1 MDILLGSAATC
12 AAFVYEGAANEMG
25 IELTGIT
32 AKAEGDFDVRG
43 LLGEEG
49 VNPRVQVF
57 RVHLDV
63 TGATDEQLE
72 ELEEQYKARCP
83 IFTTLSR
90 SAPVEVTTN
99 DEQPSAP
106 TEGLMTASS
115 VAQVSNQ
122 QPGRAIVSSRGNHY
136 IVDSVPPL
144 GGPNEMRNPMDLAL
158 GALATCATIVYE
170 DEAKERGLP
179 LTGLA
184 ATVEADF
191 DPRGMAAG
199 PPFDFN
205 PHIQAFR
212 VKMELEGPN
221 PGQAKQIEKA
231 AKELEKGWTDRCPV
245 YNTLI
250 RSAPIEIGNVIIS
263 K

>member
-1 MDILLGSAATC
+1 MDILLGSVATC

-25 IELTGIT
+25 IELDGIT
-32 AKAEGDFDVRG
+32 ATAEGDFDPRG

-57 RVHLDV
+57 RVHMDV
-63 TGATDEQLE
+63 SGATEEQLE
-72 ELEEQYKARCP
+72 KLEKEYKARCP
-83 IFTTLSR
+83 IYTTLSR
-90 SAPVEVTTN
+90 SAPIEVTTN

-106 TEGLMTASS
+106 TEGLKTAS
-115 VAQVSNQ
+115 AVSQMSN

-144 GGPNEMRNPMDLAL
+144 GGPNEMRNPLDLAL
-158 GALATCATIVYE
+158 GALATCATILYE
-170 DEAKERGLP
+170 VEANEQGVP

-191 DPRGMAAG
+191 DPRGMAT
-199 PPFDFN
+199 DSKIN
-205 PHIQAFR
+205 PRIKAFR
-212 VKMELEGPN
+212 VKMELEGPT
-221 PGQAKQIEKA
+221 AKQAEAIKKA
-231 AKELEKGWTDRCPV
+231 YVLRCPV
-245 YNTLI
+245 YTTLS
-250 RSAPIEIGNVIIS
+250 RSAPVKIENVII